1 MGYYQAHRG
10 IQISNS
16 DTIAAIA
23 TAPGRGGVGIVR
35 VSGPKSHEIAEKILQ
50 KPPVIRKADY
60 HTFKDSNGDTID
72 SGIALFFQKPRSFT
86 GEDVLELQAHGG
98 PVVLDLLLK
107 RVLALGARPA
117 RAGEFTEQAFLNDKM
132 DLAQAEAVADLIEA
146 ESAEA
151 AKAAVR
157 SLQGEFSQNIHD
169 LVEKLIELRLYVEA
183 SLDFPEEEIDFLN
196 DGKIETKLTT
206 IETALQQVFRSARQ
220 GSLLREGMSVVIAG
234 KPNAGK
240 SSLLNSLAGRES
252 AIVTEIP
259 GTTRDVL
266 REHIQIDG
274 LPLHIIDT
282 AGLRES
288 DDPVEQEGVRRAW
301 AEIEQADRILLVL
314 DDSHRENDHLQIEE
328 KLPPHIGITRIY
340 NKIDVSGRG
349 AEIQQLSPAEN
360 REQGAET
367 AIALSVKTG
376 EGLKLLKTHLKQCM
390 GYEQSNEGR
399 FMARR
404 RHIEALENAE
414 TNVQSARYNL
424 IELQAGELLAEE
436 LRMAQQQLSQITG
449 EFTSD
454 DLLGRIFSSFCIGK

>member
-1 MGYYQAHRG
+1 MTQ
-10 IQISNS
+10 SKN

-23 TAPGRGGVGIVR
+23 TAPGKGGVGIVR
-35 VSGPKSHEIAEKILQ
+35 VSGPKSFEIAETILQ
-50 KPPVIRKADY
+50 KTPKIRYAEYLNFTD
-60 HTFKDSNGDTID
+60 NEGEVID
-72 SGIALFFQKPRSFT
+72 SGISLYFKSPNSFT

-107 RVLALGARPA
+107 RVLELGARPA

-183 SLDFPEEEIDFLN
+183 ALDFPEEEIDFLS
-196 DGKIETKLTT
+196 DGKVETKLVT
-206 IETALQQVFRSARQ
+206 IEDGFKYVFKSARQ
-220 GSLLREGMSVVIAG
+220 GSLLREGMTLVIAG
-234 KPNAGK
+234 RPNAGK
-240 SSLLNSLAGRES
+240 SSLLNQLAGHES
-252 AIVTEIP
+252 AIVTDIP

-274 LPLHIIDT
+274 LPLHVIDT

-301 AEIEQADRILLVL
+301 KEIEKADRILLLV
-314 DDSHRENDHLQIEE
+314 DDTHRDDDHLQIEDQ
-328 KLPPHIGITRIY
+328 LPRHIGVTRVF
-340 NKIDVSGRG
+340 NKIDKSGRSV
-349 AEIQQLSPAEN
+349 ELM
-360 REQGAET
+360 ET
-367 AIALSVKTG
+367 DSETDIALSAKTG
-376 EGLKLLKTHLKQCM
+376 SGMDLLKDHLKQCM

-404 RHIEALENAE
+404 RHIEALENADKHL
-414 TNVQSARYNL
+414 QIARYNL
-424 IELQAGELLAEE
+424 IELKAGELLAEE
-436 LRMAQQQLSQITG
+436 LRVAQQHLNEITG